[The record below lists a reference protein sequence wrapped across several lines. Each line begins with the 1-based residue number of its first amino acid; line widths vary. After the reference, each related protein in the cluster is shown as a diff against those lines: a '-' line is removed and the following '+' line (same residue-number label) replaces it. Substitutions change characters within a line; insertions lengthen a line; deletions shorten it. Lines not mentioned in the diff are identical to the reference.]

1 MGHKLKDFKD
11 KSESDLRQLLQGST
25 EEIRDLRRR
34 VAQQDLKNVRAI
46 RVARVKV
53 AQLLTLLGEMSRKI
67 KGN

>member
-11 KSESDLRQLLQGST
+11 KNETDLRRLLQESS

-46 RVARVKV
+46 RLARVKV
-53 AQLLTLLGEMSRKI
+53 AQLKTLLGEMASKI

>member
-11 KSESDLRQLLQGST
+11 KNESDLRQLLQGFT

-46 RVARVKV
+46 RLARVKV
-53 AQLLTLLGEMSRKI
+53 AQLQTLLGEMSSKI